1 MKKNVNLNLN
11 LQKNGLAVLVAVGAV
26 AIVALG
32 WLLLIGP
39 KQKQIGNLKQQTSA
53 VRQQISD
60 DLSRAATARG
70 ATGAPQ
76 IKTADIYRLQT
87 AMPSAVDMPD
97 LLLELDT
104 TAKAAGVSLESIS
117 PSALTDSG
125 NGYATERV
133 SLTADGNFYTL
144 TDLLYRLR
152 NMVYDRGGVLE
163 SNGRIFSVDTVN
175 ISPAGNQLSADI
187 TLETYVYGSLPGTAS
202 SSAVP
207 GDTSTTDTTTTSTT
221 PASPTPSTPGA
232 TP

>member
-26 AIVALG
+26 AVVALG
-32 WLLLIGP
+32 WLVLIGP
-39 KQKQIGNLKQQTSA
+39 KQKQIGDLKQQTA
-53 VRQQISD
+53 AARQQIAD

-70 ATGAPQ
+70 ATGTPQ
-76 IKTADIYRLQT
+76 IKTADIYRLET

-104 TAKAAGVSLESIS
+104 TAKAAGVNLESIS
-117 PSALTDSG
+117 PSPLADSG

-152 NMVYDRGGVLE
+152 NMVYARGGVLE
-163 SNGRIFSVDTVN
+163 SNGRIFSIDTVT
-175 ISPAGNQLSADI
+175 ISPNGNQLSANI
-187 TLETYVYGSLPGTAS
+187 TLETYVYGALPGATS
-202 SSAVP
+202 DSTVP
-207 GDTSTTDTTTTSTT
+207 GDTSTTATTTSSA
-221 PASPTPSTPGA
+221 PA
-232 TP
+232 